1 MNVPWLW
8 SPILDNSLLLI
19 VFVIGFLPDRT
30 KAMSKRIQTF
40 LKPNIFCPDSC
51 GRGTV
56 KPLLQ
61 KCGFGIRIHW
71 FRVDGGPIRV
81 KNYAV

>member
-1 MNVPWLW
+1 
-8 SPILDNSLLLI
+8 
-19 VFVIGFLPDRT
+19 
-30 KAMSKRIQTF
+30 MSKRIQTF

-56 KPLLQ
+56 KPLFK

-81 KNYAV
+81 KNFRGLTNILIRVNMALPRTVTPDFYMTI